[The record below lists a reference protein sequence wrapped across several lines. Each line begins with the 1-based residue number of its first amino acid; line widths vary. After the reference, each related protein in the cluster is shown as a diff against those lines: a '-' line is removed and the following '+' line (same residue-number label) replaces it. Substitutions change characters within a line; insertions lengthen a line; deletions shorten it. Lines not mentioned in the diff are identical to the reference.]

1 LQQKIGGRRA
11 QNALTEF
18 AYYTQKLLM
27 QKLGTEKSG
36 GDGGRRPPERESE
49 IFQGAFILHAAL
61 GPYLLWCAA
70 PGPLF
75 NPSLP
80 LRETH

>member
-36 GDGGRRPPERESE
+36 AAEGDARPFESE
-49 IFQGAFILHAAL
+49 IFQGAFILHAAF
-61 GPYLLWCAA
+61 GPYLLWCCARA
-70 PGPLF
+70 F
-75 NPSLP
+75 I
-80 LRETH
+80 